1 MAATALGTPADSPPT
16 DPKLLAALAR
26 LEAKVEALSLQVHRA
41 EATLRTKVVAP
52 VVRLSVAEAMG
63 RLNICERS
71 MRTLLGKRIFTDSRG
86 SKRNGSPWMLYADEV
101 DAYRESGEEG
111 LRLFRERLG
120 RA

>member
-1 MAATALGTPADSPPT
+1 MATAVRGTPAESPPT

-52 VVRLSVAEAMG
+52 VQRLTVKEAAERLRKDVRTVE
-63 RLNICERS
+63 RLLAR
-71 MRTLLGKRIFTDSRG
+71 RLFTDSRG
-86 SKRNGSPWMLYADEV
+86 HKRNGCPWLIYADEV
-101 DAYRESGEEG
+101 DTYHECGEEG
-111 LRLFRERLG
+111 LKLFRERMG